1 MAKIISIFNHAG
13 GTGKSTLTQNLGHQL
28 AVRGNRTLLIDFDPQ
43 GSLSIFCGLDPMQI
57 TRTLRE
63 PLLSETPQLDETLPL
78 IEELENLHLIPTN
91 LLFAEVEQELVIQMN
106 REVRLKDV
114 LAPLRRRYDFIVID
128 CPPSLGLLSINAL
141 AASTHLII
149 PIQTQFKATIAINGL
164 LRTYRLVRDRLNK
177 NLRIAGV
184 VPMIHDNTSHSGE
197 TLSTI
202 SSTLGEVAT
211 VFEPI
216 PKSAVFPVASQRGLP
231 VARHSRDKRYQHI
244 IQLFDRLAKAV
255 EEL

>member
-13 GTGKSTLTQNLGHQL
+13 GTGKTTLTQNLGYQL

-43 GSLSIFCGLDPMQI
+43 GSLSNFCGLDPMQI
-57 TRTLRE
+57 KHTLRE
-63 PLLSETPQLDETLPL
+63 SLLSGVAPL
-78 IEELENLHLIPTN
+78 IEQLEDFDLIPTN
-91 LLFAEVEQELVIQMN
+91 LMFAEVEQELVIQMN
-106 REVRLKDV
+106 REERLREV
-114 LAPLRRRYDFIVID
+114 LVPLKRRYEFILID

-164 LRTYRLVRDRLNK
+164 LRTYKLVRERLNK

-184 VPMIHDNTSHSGE
+184 VPMLHDNTIHSHE
-197 TLSTI
+197 TLETI
-202 SSTLGEVAT
+202 YSSLGEVAT

-216 PKSAVFPVASQRGLP
+216 PKSAIFPVASQRGLP
-231 VARHSRDKRYQHI
+231 LARHTRDKRYQHLV
-244 IQLFDRLAKAV
+244 QLFDELATEV
-255 EEL
+255 EAL